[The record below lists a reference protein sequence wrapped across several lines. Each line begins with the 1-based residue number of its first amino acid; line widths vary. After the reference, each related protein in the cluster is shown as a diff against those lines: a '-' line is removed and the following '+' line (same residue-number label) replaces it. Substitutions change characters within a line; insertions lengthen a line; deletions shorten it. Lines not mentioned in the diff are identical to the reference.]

1 MNLLENWKNLI
12 EKARKLDRKSLE
24 AIRFA
29 FFGAIVVDLFGIYW
43 YLKLK
48 SLGSALL
55 IVLII
60 GLTLVLLLERGL
72 PPLPPKPKKKI
83 KKEVKKMTEETKEQE
98 TQEVEQETEQEEPQE
113 SLIGDL
119 DTGLPDAEEYKKRAE
134 KALGSLDDFS

>member
-29 FFGAIVVDLFGIYW
+29 FFGAIVVNLFGIYW

-48 SLGSALL
+48 SLGIALL
-55 IVLII
+55 IVLIM

-72 PPLPPKPKKKI
+72 PQPPQKPI
-83 KKEVKKMTEETKEQE
+83 KKTKKEDKKMTEES
-98 TQEVEQETEQEEPQE
+98 QEVEQEEPQE
-113 SLIGDL
+113 LETDNF
-119 DTGLPDAEEYKKRAE
+119 DTGLPNAEEFQKRAKE
-134 KALGSLDDFS
+134 AMGSLEDFGFP

>member
-72 PPLPPKPKKKI
+72 PPLPPKPKEKV

-98 TQEVEQETEQEEPQE
+98 TQEAEQEEPQE
-113 SLIGDL
+113 SLMGDL